1 MTGPFVMAE
10 MAASAVAAA
19 AAAAA
24 AFQSDAGASSWY
36 VEEAPDP
43 AYQVV
48 VPS

>member
-24 AFQSDAGASSWY
+24 FQSDAGASSWY
-36 VEEAPDP
+36 GEEAPEP

>member
-24 AFQSDAGASSWY
+24 VQSDAGASSWY
-36 VEEAPDP
+36 VEEAPEP